1 MRAFFSLPIDGALR
15 MQIGRVAERVRR
27 ETTMPASWVRPD
39 NYHVTLRFLG
49 EIDPDLT
56 AVLEKTA
63 SDVARG
69 FAPFALR
76 IDMLGAFPSIDRAR
90 VLWVGAATDSTFG
103 DLAGALE
110 RQLHGLG
117 FAPERSEAV
126 AHVTMARIKGHP
138 DARLP
143 RVFEALGPFPPHSLR
158 VDRLVLMESRLTPH
172 GPTYDPLF
180 SVPLRTEA

>member
-15 MQIGRVAERVRR
+15 MHVGRVAERIRR

-56 AVLEKTA
+56 GALETA
-63 SDVARG
+63 AGGVARG
-69 FAPFALR
+69 FAPFTLR
-76 IDMLGAFPSIDRAR
+76 VAELGAFPSIDRAR
-90 VLWVGAATDSTFG
+90 VLWVGATADPAFG
-103 DLAGALE
+103 NLAGALE
-110 RQLHGLG
+110 RELHELG
-117 FAPERSEAV
+117 FAPERPETV
-126 AHVTMARIKGHP
+126 AHITMVRIKGRP

-143 RVFEALGPFPPHSLR
+143 RVVEALGPFPPHSLR

-172 GPTYDPLF
+172 GPTYDSLF
-180 SVPLRTEA
+180 SVPLRTET